1 MKAQNKT
8 KLVIGY
14 TSYIMDEDVAIT
26 LFKAL
31 NGANIEKLESIHN
44 SDTKTTLYFVKSLDK
59 GLATLESVSADD
71 YAVWKLAGASIGES
85 YA

>member
-14 TSYIMDEDVAIT
+14 TTYIMDEDAAIT

-31 NGANIEKLESIHN
+31 NGTNIEKLESKYVN
-44 SDTKTTLYFVKSLDK
+44 ATKTTLYFVKPLEK

-71 YAVWKLAGASIGES
+71 YAVWKLAGASIGEKDD
-85 YA
+85 